1 MYAIA
6 YLVWTSVWKFL
17 LSTSFVCFTVY
28 EKLKTCFDSILKVG
42 GQRANCNGP
51 CCIVL
56 LHWYYQG
63 LAPYRSSQ
71 VDHDSLPSCF
81 VSKRLCTCFEPFEP
95 YNNTAEEANVQS
107 RWALC
112 PGHIGQQSLPMALTA
127 LAPESTVS
135 PLGSERLIFIPSILI
150 RPPQMAHQENHENQT
165 AALSGQ
171 WN

>member
-42 GQRANCNGP
+42 GKRANCSGP

-63 LAPYRSSQ
+63 LAPYGSSQ
-71 VDHDSLPSCF
+71 VGQDNLPSCL
-81 VSKRLCTCFEPFEP
+81 VSNHLCTCSEPFES
-95 YNNTAEEANVQS
+95 YNNTAEETNVQS

-112 PGHIGQQSLPMALTA
+112 PGHTGEQSLPMAPTA

-135 PLGSERLIFIPSILI
+135 PLGSERLIFVPSIPI
-150 RPPQMAHQENHENQT
+150 RP
-165 AALSGQ
+165 
-171 WN
+171 